1 MRKIILNN
9 IGLKILALILA
20 VILWIVVMN
29 ISDYNVTVK
38 IRNIPVKQL
47 NAEALDELDKVYD
60 VSKGDTVDII
70 VKGRRSVVEKLTAS
84 DFIATADLSTMSIT
98 NSVQIFVQPV
108 DESIESDITITCVDN
123 TMQLNLENK
132 VTASFPLKIS
142 YSGTTKEG
150 YAVGETTLSTE
161 IITVEGPESSV
172 DKISEAR
179 ININVDELDKSIVVQ
194 SEIRIYDAYD
204 DEIHNDKIILS
215 DRTVSATVGI
225 YPVKEVPIV
234 LDIKGTPAQGYGVSK
249 NLCTPDTVLI
259 TGKPEIISE
268 IESIDVDAVSVSGMS
283 ENYQTT
289 MDISKYLPD
298 GVFLAQANSEI
309 VVNIAISKMSEK
321 EIIPNTKSIILTN
334 KKANYTY
341 EVVFPEDFK
350 VTVSGLDNDI
360 ESVDVAKMKP
370 TIDCSDLKVGS
381 QEVELGFTEIDG
393 VSYKTNKMV
402 TVIVKEK

>member
-1 MRKIILNN
+1 M
-9 IGLKILALILA
+9 
-20 VILWIVVMN
+20 
-29 ISDYNVTVK
+29 
-38 IRNIPVKQL
+38 
-47 NAEALDELDKVYD
+47 
-60 VSKGDTVDII
+60 
-70 VKGRRSVVEKLTAS
+70 
-84 DFIATADLSTMSIT
+84 
-98 NSVQIFVQPV
+98 
-108 DESIESDITITCVDN
+108 
-123 TMQLNLENK
+123 
-132 VTASFPLKIS
+132 
-142 YSGTTKEG
+142 
-150 YAVGETTLSTE
+150 
-161 IITVEGPESSV
+161 
-172 DKISEAR
+172 
-179 ININVDELDKSIVVQ
+179 DKSIVVQ

>member
-1 MRKIILNN
+1 
-9 IGLKILALILA
+9 
-20 VILWIVVMN
+20 
-29 ISDYNVTVK
+29 
-38 IRNIPVKQL
+38 
-47 NAEALDELDKVYD
+47 
-60 VSKGDTVDII
+60 
-70 VKGRRSVVEKLTAS
+70 
-84 DFIATADLSTMSIT
+84 
-98 NSVQIFVQPV
+98 
-108 DESIESDITITCVDN
+108 
-123 TMQLNLENK
+123 
-132 VTASFPLKIS
+132 
-142 YSGTTKEG
+142 
-150 YAVGETTLSTE
+150 
-161 IITVEGPESSV
+161 
-172 DKISEAR
+172 
-179 ININVDELDKSIVVQ
+179 
-194 SEIRIYDAYD
+194 
-204 DEIHNDKIILS
+204 
-215 DRTVSATVGI
+215 
-225 YPVKEVPIV
+225 
-234 LDIKGTPAQGYGVSK
+234 
-249 NLCTPDTVLI
+249 
-259 TGKPEIISE
+259 
-268 IESIDVDAVSVSGMS
+268 MS